1 VPRFARDIAG
11 LCDGL
16 GLTGV
21 HVVGLS
27 MGGMMAFQL
36 AVERPELVRSLVI
49 INSGPELVA
58 RTPRRKLELGL
69 RLALLK
75 LLGPAVLARVLAPR
89 LFPKPEQ
96 EALRQRAL
104 EVFGANEPD
113 AYLRATKGLV
123 RSQPMKRNAVAC
135 SRTWLPLLAVLTLT
149 AAAPARA
156 GTWVHGIEGTRGFQ
170 RWVPTGY
177 QPDTPLPLVVALH
190 GCFQSPSQFAGLTRL
205 NEKADAERFLVLYPN
220 QATFANPTQC
230 WNFMLVLNQTRGHG
244 EPALIVR
251 MVEQVRRHYV
261 EDSVYG
267 GALVAR
273 HIEIQGMDHAWPGGD
288 SRHPFADP
296 SGPDATAL
304 MWDFFRQ
311 HTRD

>member
-1 VPRFARDIAG
+1 MLQLEALSLYFEESCEGTPVLLLHGLGSTGRDWESVAPRLAARYRVIVPDARGHGRSGKPPGAYGVPLFARDIAG

-123 RSQPMKRNAVAC
+123 GWSVTRH
-135 SRTWLPLLAVLTLT
+135 L
-149 AAAPARA
+149 
-156 GTWVHGIEGTRGFQ
+156 GGITCP
-170 RWVPTGY
+170 V
-177 QPDTPLPLVVALH
+177 
-190 GCFQSPSQFAGLTRL
+190 
-205 NEKADAERFLVLYPN
+205 LVLASDRDYTPVAAK
-220 QATFANPTQC
+220 QAYVDLLPRARLQ
-230 WNFMLVLNQTRGHG
+230 VLSDSGHASPHDQP
-244 EPALIVR
+244 EKVAEA
-251 MVEQVRRHYV
+251 VEAFLAGV
-261 EDSVYG
+261 EDAAVD
-267 GALVAR
+267 AR
-273 HIEIQGMDHAWPGGD
+273 RPG
-288 SRHPFADP
+288 
-296 SGPDATAL
+296 
-304 MWDFFRQ
+304 
-311 HTRD
+311 